1 MALRKVALLTQR
13 RSVRCPSSVTA
24 RPFPVR
30 QWQHRAAAAA
40 RRHSTE
46 RLRPPNAASRSHGA
60 RRFGVPAWA
69 VRSAAHRRPHAG
81 FPRSVPVIPAR
92 RGTAGAVTP
101 RGGSVPPPRPPR
113 HTRVPQCQHL
123 PSHAPSAR
131 SAACIPLPP
140 SAAAAAGEGRGGWGV
155 CRSLW
160 SCAASVQDGGRD
172 ALVRGVRRGCVAAGD
187 ALVQGCWNHKD
198 AMGVHLWGHAGTVG
212 MHWCRDAGTIGMQL

>member
-101 RGGSVPPPRPPR
+101 RGGSVPPRTPPRRSGPGTAAPRDPARPGPTPRSGPAPRRGCSPRPPP
-113 HTRVPQCQHL
+113 HPH
-123 PSHAPSAR
+123 PSGYYRSPRPGRAEAKRTERSRTAP
-131 SAACIPLPP
+131 
-140 SAAAAAGEGRGGWGV
+140 E
-155 CRSLW
+155 
-160 SCAASVQDGGRD
+160 
-172 ALVRGVRRGCVAAGD
+172 
-187 ALVQGCWNHKD
+187 
-198 AMGVHLWGHAGTVG
+198 
-212 MHWCRDAGTIGMQL
+212 

>member
-1 MALRKVALLTQR
+1 MRHRGMARRHHVGWPRSPNGTAPNGPAHPMALHNGLWSPSVTACGGLDHPVSLGWLWSPNVTALSGCAQAVSQQGCPWSSSRSTEQLWSPNVTARNGPAHPLALRKVALLTQR

-101 RGGSVPPPRPPR
+101 RGGSVPPPRPPPPLR
-113 HTRVPQCQHL
+113 
-123 PSHAPSAR
+123 AR
-131 SAACIPLPP
+131 Y
-140 SAAAAAGEGRGGWGV
+140 
-155 CRSLW
+155 
-160 SCAASVQDGGRD
+160 
-172 ALVRGVRRGCVAAGD
+172 RR
-187 ALVQGCWNHKD
+187 
-198 AMGVHLWGHAGTVG
+198 T
-212 MHWCRDAGTIGMQL
+212 T